1 MRQLY
6 FKESSDVEISPEKK
20 RVEEVRVRVPE
31 KKLEMTDH
39 LSSTEEH
46 EKKISLK
53 KTMRSS
59 LKKREKKV
67 SKNK

>member
-1 MRQLY
+1 M
-6 FKESSDVEISPEKK
+6 
-20 RVEEVRVRVPE
+20 RVPE